1 MNYFALLD
9 HKPNKSQVH
18 GSCLSLNNSPVCF
31 SRCSRIV
38 FLNRSRRMGMR
49 QFLKCLSYGNN
60 VLVVKEDATD
70 LDLTANAMTLW
81 IRW

>member
-1 MNYFALLD
+1 
-9 HKPNKSQVH
+9 
-18 GSCLSLNNSPVCF
+18 
-31 SRCSRIV
+31 
-38 FLNRSRRMGMR
+38 MR

-81 IRW
+81 IRWQRAYIGSFGGRSVVRAGVSEQDREFR